1 MNEKGVLASLS
12 PELMDRICD
21 VLIAKLALKNWGDLP
36 SKQGV
41 AGSNPVSRSK
51 ITQF

>member
-1 MNEKGVLASLS
+1 MSEKGVLASLS

-41 AGSNPVSRSK
+41 AGSSPVSRSNT
-51 ITQF
+51 IQL

>member
-1 MNEKGVLASLS
+1 MNAIGEPAAPS
-12 PELMDRICD
+12 PEMIDRICEA
-21 VLIAKLALKNWGDLP
+21 VIARLAVKNWGDLP

-51 ITQF
+51 SIHP

>member
-1 MNEKGVLASLS
+1 MNEIGEPASLS
-12 PELMDRICD
+12 PEMMDRICD

-41 AGSNPVSRSK
+41 AGSSPVSRSNT
-51 ITQF
+51 IQL